1 MITYKNQ
8 CYNMEKDL
16 KIMKK
21 LLIAIMLVVPLSAIA
36 EENMVVSGVEEP
48 QWKEFAPPAFV
59 DVKAPKGVGRFNDTA
74 VYWYKRRVDFESGI
88 ENCRTVEATEE
99 RIACYQKLKVKQ
111 YAKNSDYNAR
121 LEAIDNER
129 KLPQEMQDPT
139 ANMLPI
145 NGMLNNYLHFQP
157 NELR

>member
-1 MITYKNQ
+1 MK
-8 CYNMEKDL
+8 KDL

-21 LLIAIMLVVPLSAIA
+21 FLIAIMLVMPLCAMA

-59 DVKAPKGVGRFNDTA
+59 DVKEPKGVGRFNDTA
-74 VYWYKRRVDFESGI
+74 VYWYKRKTEFENDT
-88 ENCRTVEATEE
+88 EKCRAVEETNE

-111 YAKNSDYNAR
+111 YAKNSNYNAR

-145 NGMLNNYLHFQP
+145 NGMLNNYLRFQP

>member
-1 MITYKNQ
+1 
-8 CYNMEKDL
+8 
-16 KIMKK
+16 MKK
-21 LLIAIMLVVPLSAIA
+21 LLIAIMLVLPLCAVA

-48 QWKEFAPPAFV
+48 QWKEFAPPAFI

-74 VYWYKRRVDFESGI
+74 VYWYKRRTEFESDI
-88 ENCRTVEATEE
+88 ENCRAVEETNA

-111 YAKNSDYNAR
+111 YAKNSNYNAR
-121 LEAIDNER
+121 LEAMDNER

-145 NGMLNNYLHFQP
+145 NGMLNNYLRFQP
-157 NELR
+157 SELR